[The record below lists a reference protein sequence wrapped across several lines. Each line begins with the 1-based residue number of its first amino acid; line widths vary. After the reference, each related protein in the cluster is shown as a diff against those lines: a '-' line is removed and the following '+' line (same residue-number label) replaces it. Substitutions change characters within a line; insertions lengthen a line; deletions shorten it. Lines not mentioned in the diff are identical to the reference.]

1 MTTSKERTIFKPR
14 FDFGSNH
21 DPSGEQTGTIKELL
35 EELNYEK
42 FRTTAGA
49 DAKKSDSKVVR
60 VDLKSLRGS
69 LEFLNK
75 AIGTV
80 TPKITQRVPLS
91 TLKSIKLLY
100 VTNDTS
106 DKHLFKLLKSPLK
119 GGRATLEFY
128 TTEAPTRNHTGNS
141 IVNNLLSALR
151 KEVDPVA
158 LRAMDTSFLTYSKLL
173 DCIAKENIEILQPIY
188 ARHGGHPISIAK
200 AFSNLAN
207 SVKQYEQELQ
217 ELERPVHEKLYTYIR
232 ALPLLHFIRE
242 DQYINKLAH
251 IKKHINPIPNEI
263 DQFCSG
269 IENTQHTTIGYDTPV
284 LSIKSFP
291 AFVES
296 NTKELGRLIEQATG
310 IRSDKRDLLKIVN
323 ASSKVLCVYVLHEW
337 HRVPLDTINLSIA
350 DCVAALCTIRHQQKI
365 KTKYSDYWPGQ
376 KQSERGTSVLRQ
388 MDDSRGPEELFE
400 HDYIPH
406 GINLLLFHRFSQ
418 FYMGITDNS
427 DRYSAWKNLEAE
439 RFNKYVECYLSNSV
453 FASDHAVTR
462 FYLYCRSAAFQAAAL
477 TPVE

>member
-1 MTTSKERTIFKPR
+1 MTASKERTMYKPR
-14 FDFGSNH
+14 FDFGSNL
-21 DPSGEQTGTIKELL
+21 DPSGEQTGTIKDLL

-42 FRTTAGA
+42 FRTAGGA

-60 VDLKSLRGS
+60 VDLKSLRGT

-75 AIGTV
+75 AIGTA
-80 TPKITQRVPLS
+80 TPKVTQRVPLS
-91 TLKSIKLLY
+91 LLKVIKLLY
-100 VTNDTS
+100 VTNDNS

-141 IVNNLLSALR
+141 IVGNLLSALR
-151 KEVDPVA
+151 KEVDPIA

-173 DCIAKENIEILQPIY
+173 DCIELENMEILQPIY

-200 AFSNLAN
+200 AFANLAGY
-207 SVKQYEQELQ
+207 VKQYEQEPQ
-217 ELERPVHEKLYTYIR
+217 EVERPAHEKLYTYIR

-242 DQYINKLAH
+242 DQYINNLAH
-251 IKKHINPIPNEI
+251 IKNNINPIFGEMEMFYG
-263 DQFCSG
+263 DLQ
-269 IENTQHTTIGYDTPV
+269 NTRNTRVSHDTPT

-296 NTKELGRLIEQATG
+296 NTQELGRLIELATG
-310 IRSDKRDLLKIVN
+310 IHSNKRDLLKIVN
-323 ASSKVLCVYVLHEW
+323 ASSKVLCGYVLHQW
-337 HRVPLDTINLSIA
+337 HRVPLDTINLSVA
-350 DCVAALCTIRHQQKI
+350 DCIAALCTIRHQQKV
-365 KTKYSDYWPGQ
+365 KTNYSDYWPGQ

-406 GINLLLFHRFSQ
+406 GINLLLFRRFSQ
-418 FYMGITDNS
+418 FYMGITGNLV
-427 DRYSAWKNLEAE
+427 RYSAWKNLEAE

-453 FASDHAVTR
+453 FASDRAVTR
-462 FYLYCRSAAFQAAAL
+462 LFLYCRSAAFQAAAL